1 MPFVLLVF
9 FLCMSHEVGEV
20 TYVELFKDAE
30 GKSRVSDVDQLT
42 ARGFK
47 CPPLQ
52 YIFIYQVFCKALI
65 QGVIHV
71 CLWDDMLVAASYS
84 LL

>member
-52 YIFIYQVFCKALI
+52 YIFIYQVFCTALI

-71 CLWDDMLVAASYS
+71 CLWDDMLVAAS
-84 LL
+84 

>member
-1 MPFVLLVF
+1 
-9 FLCMSHEVGEV
+9 MSHVVGEV

-30 GKSRVSDVDQLT
+30 GKSRVSDV

-47 CPPLQ
+47 CPQ
-52 YIFIYQVFCKALI
+52 QAFINKVLFL
-65 QGVIHV
+65 GPFG
-71 CLWDDMLVAASYS
+71 SYVTELE